1 MGLCLPPLLTSFI
14 YLFLFMSH
22 PLLPLTFLLYAL
34 ILISPPLVP
43 LAGHLQTPHQAAGQP
58 FKFTI
63 PESLDRIKE
72 EFQFLQAQYHRCVS
86 SCSGWW
92 SPGGGGTLL
101 TYGQAAWTAVLRAC
115 VQAVACRVTVKP
127 CHSFYP
133 PPPLSSLFLGR
144 PFCCLLLLP
153 LFPLCAFVAVPG
165 SPFSCILEL
174 HENRQYL
181 RFVYLFCN
189 RLN

>member
-1 MGLCLPPLLTSFI
+1 MGALFSTSNFI
-14 YLFLFMSH
+14 FLFMSH
-22 PLLPLTFLLYAL
+22 PPFPPLDFSLLYAL
-34 ILISPPLVP
+34 TLISPSLVP

-86 SCSGWW
+86 TCWGWW
-92 SPGGGGTLL
+92 SPGGGGPFSP
-101 TYGQAAWTAVLRAC
+101 GQAARAVYLVLVSRRW
-115 VQAVACRVTVKP
+115 RVESQLSPVIHVT
-127 CHSFYP
+127 
-133 PPPLSSLFLGR
+133 PLSWLFLGR

-153 LFPLCAFVAVPG
+153 LFPLCAFAAVPG

-181 RFVYLFCN
+181 HFIYLFCN